1 MYYSTELVLK
11 NFLPLLNFFDD
22 LNNRID
28 LFSSF
33 DKKQTKDVPLN
44 IYRNENH
51 HVVYEFVVPGF
62 SRENLE
68 VSVEDNNLY
77 VKGNRV
83 KNNEEND
90 VKMNLKEDM
99 VLFRIPDSFEKK
111 YTINPDYEISDVLY
125 NDGLLRIYL
134 RKKKRDTVKINIK

>member
-1 MYYSTELVLK
+1 MYYGTELALK
-11 NFLPLLNFFDD
+11 NFLPLLDLFDD
-22 LNNRID
+22 LNDRIN
-28 LFSSF
+28 LFTSF
-33 DKKQTKDVPLN
+33 DKKQTKNIPLN
-44 IYRNENH
+44 VYRDGNNY
-51 HVVYEFVVPGF
+51 VYEFVVPGF
-62 SRENLE
+62 SRESLE
-68 VSVEDNNLY
+68 VSVDENNLY
-77 VKGNRV
+77 VKGNRM

-125 NDGLLRIYL
+125 NDGLLRIHL

>member
-1 MYYSTELVLK
+1 MYYSTELALK
-11 NFLPLLNFFDD
+11 NFLPLMNLFDD
-22 LNNRID
+22 LNDRIN
-28 LFSSF
+28 LFTFF
-33 DKKQTKDVPLN
+33 DKKQTKDIPLN
-44 IYRNENH
+44 VYRNENNY
-51 HVVYEFVVPGF
+51 VYEFVVPGF

-68 VSVEDNNLY
+68 VSVDDNNLY
-77 VKGNRV
+77 IKGNRV

-125 NDGLLRIYL
+125 NEGLLRIYL
-134 RKKKRDTVKINIK
+134 RKKKRDAVKINIK

>member
-1 MYYSTELVLK
+1 MYYSTELALK
-11 NFLPLLNFFDD
+11 NFLPLMDLFDD
-22 LNNRID
+22 LNNKIN
-28 LFSSF
+28 LFTFF
-33 DKKQTKDVPLN
+33 DKKQTKDIPLN
-44 IYRNENH
+44 VYRNENH
-51 HVVYEFVVPGF
+51 YVYEFVVPGF

-68 VSVEDNNLY
+68 VSVDDNNLY

-134 RKKKRDTVKINIK
+134 RKRKRDTVKINIK